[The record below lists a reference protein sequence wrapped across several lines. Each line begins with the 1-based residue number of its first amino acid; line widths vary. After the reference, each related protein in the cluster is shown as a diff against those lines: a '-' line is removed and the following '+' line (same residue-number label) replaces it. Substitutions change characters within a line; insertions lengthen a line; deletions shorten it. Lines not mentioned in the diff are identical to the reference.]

1 MNTLNLLRTFPL
13 LLTLLL
19 AGPLA
24 AQEVLTNEHLIQM
37 ANQIAQ
43 YHEAFP
49 EHAEAIEGI
58 YTHLRRFWEPRM
70 RTAIYAYLDQHH
82 GEGLHPLVLEPK
94 GGPVETIEA
103 DAIHLT

>member
-1 MNTLNLLRTFPL
+1 MNT
-13 LLTLLL
+13 
-19 AGPLA
+19 
-24 AQEVLTNEHLIQM
+24 EHLIQM

-70 RTAIYAYLDQHH
+70 RRELLAHLDGGAVGMTA
-82 GEGLHPLVLEPK
+82 VV
-94 GGPVETIEA
+94 VETLRVHRAE
-103 DAIHLT
+103 LTPAAAVR

>member
-1 MNTLNLLRTFPL
+1 MNT
-13 LLTLLL
+13 
-19 AGPLA
+19 
-24 AQEVLTNEHLIQM
+24 EHLIQM

-82 GEGLHPLVLEPK
+82 GEGLHPLVLETLRTRATDLRPRPK
-94 GGPVETIEA
+94 PTPA
-103 DAIHLT
+103 ST